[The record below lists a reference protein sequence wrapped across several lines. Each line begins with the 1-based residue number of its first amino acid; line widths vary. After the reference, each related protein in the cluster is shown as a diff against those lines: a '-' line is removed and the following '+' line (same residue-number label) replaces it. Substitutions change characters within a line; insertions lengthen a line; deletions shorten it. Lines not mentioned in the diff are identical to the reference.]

1 MVETGQRMIRF
12 AKQDS
17 ASPGAPRIEAA
28 LPDAVL
34 PGGEV
39 ELQGAHLG
47 PTDDH
52 SPLAVLGSTL
62 APVLL
67 SRPSRMII
75 RVPEG
80 VEGGRL
86 EIRGNGAASNQIRLK
101 IGRLVAENLHPVA
114 SPAVDSEGNIY
125 ATYSGQRGQKMP
137 VSVYRISPEGDM
149 DAIVTGL
156 VNPTGLA
163 LDPEGFLYVSS
174 RHEGTIH
181 RVSPHGAV
189 SLFVEGMG
197 VATGLAFD
205 AEGNL
210 YCGDRSGTVFKIA
223 RDRQIFV
230 FATLEPSVAA
240 YHLAFGPDGVL
251 YVTGPTTSSNDCVYA
266 IDRDGAIRVYYRGL
280 GRPQGMAID
289 VSGAL
294 YVAASWR
301 GKRGVVRLAS
311 TPQGA
316 PSQAELAIAG
326 GGIVGLAF
334 APGGSAIVA
343 THNAVYDVALGVE
356 GLRLF

>member
-1 MVETGQRMIRF
+1 MIRF
-12 AKQDS
+12 AKQDNS
-17 ASPGAPRIEAA
+17 VPGAPRIEAVV
-28 LPDAVL
+28 PEAVL

-47 PTDDH
+47 PADDH
-52 SPLAVLGSTL
+52 RPLAVLGGAL

-75 RVPEG
+75 RVPENT
-80 VEGGRL
+80 EASRL
-86 EIRGNGAASNQIRLK
+86 EIRQNGAVSNQIRLK
-101 IGRLVAENLHPVA
+101 IGRLIAENLHPVA
-114 SPAVDSEGNIY
+114 SPAVDGEGNIY

-149 DAIVTGL
+149 DALVTGL

-163 LDPEGFLYVSS
+163 LDPEGYLYVSS

-181 RVSPHGAV
+181 RVSPQGAV

-197 VATGLAFD
+197 IATGLAFD
-205 AEGNL
+205 GEGNL
-210 YCGDRSGTVFKIA
+210 YCGDRSGTIFKIA

-240 YHLAFGPDGVL
+240 YHLAFGADGVL

-266 IDRDGAIRVYYRGL
+266 IDRDGAIRVFYRGL
-280 GRPQGMAID
+280 GRPQGMAVDI
-289 VSGAL
+289 SGTV
-294 YVAASWR
+294 YVAASIR
-301 GKRGVVRLAS
+301 GRRGVVSLPPGEA
-311 TPQGA
+311 GA
-316 PSQAELAIAG
+316 PPAPELANAG
-326 GGIVGLAF
+326 VGIVGLAF
-334 APGGSAIVA
+334 APGGSVVVA
-343 THNAVYDVALGVE
+343 THSAVYDVPLGVE